1 MSDGPKRIL
10 SPFTGW
16 RKQKAWKTREKYMPV
31 KRRQNLTETGRESY
45 CKEKWLE
52 KLLHGKGA
60 FYNGNQSDNDD
71 ESYNKNN
78 KQQQLSKDFPNS
90 CYKIVSLILLQK
102 LINDF
107 VICKHCSR
115 TLLLVEDVSHGFGN

>member
-1 MSDGPKRIL
+1 
-10 SPFTGW
+10 
-16 RKQKAWKTREKYMPV
+16 MPV

-45 CKEKWLE
+45 YKEKWLE

-90 CYKIVSLILLQK
+90 CYKIVSLIFLQK